1 MGAKERRAREK
12 ADMRD
17 AILQAAA
24 KIIVEEGY
32 EKLSMRKIA
41 GAIDYTPTTIYL
53 YYEDKAQIVGD
64 IAKDVYRKIARNTQK
79 VMRENEGAPTSKLL
93 ELGFKEFVYTI
104 TGNAEM
110 GKAVM
115 RSGTSAIFGPDENP
129 DAPEEPGV
137 EVLRKLLLKGQQESE
152 LRKLDDNMSW
162 MLVTALIGFSLN
174 AIENQLHLSANWHA
188 LVHTYAEMLVNGL
201 LQKGAAQ

>member
-115 RSGTSAIFGPDENP
+115 RSGTSAIFGPDENL
-129 DAPEEPGV
+129 DVPEEPGV